1 MPPGATGR
9 ESPLVL
15 IVDDNAKN
23 LKLARDV
30 LGSAGLRTL
39 EAATGAEAIA
49 LAHEHVPDVVLLD
62 LGLPDM
68 DGANVVR
75 ELRSRDR
82 TARLPLVALTAR
94 SNLDADWLAAVGF
107 TGAIE
112 KPITVADF
120 PDQVRRLCRATGE

>member
-15 IVDDNAKN
+15 IVDDNVKN

-30 LGSAGLRTL
+30 LRSAGLRTL

-49 LAHEHVPDVVLLD
+49 LAGEHVPDVVLLD

-68 DGANVVR
+68 DGTNVVR

-120 PDQVRRLCRATGE
+120 PDQVRRLCRPTGE